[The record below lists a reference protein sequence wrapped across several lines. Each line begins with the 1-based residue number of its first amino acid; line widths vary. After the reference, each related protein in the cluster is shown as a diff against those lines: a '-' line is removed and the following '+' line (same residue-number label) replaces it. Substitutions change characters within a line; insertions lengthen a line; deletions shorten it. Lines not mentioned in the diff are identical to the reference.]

1 MNSRNGYAAT
11 ATRWRGSVGNVNAG
25 AELAAT
31 WCERRYVAAKIPEH
45 CWTNCLR
52 VVDFMR
58 ESLPEMASKSP
69 ETPLAPNARW
79 RPQPSIQG
87 RLENPLGKAKRR
99 KNLHEEGRRL

>member
-69 ETPLAPNARW
+69 
-79 RPQPSIQG
+79 
-87 RLENPLGKAKRR
+87 KRR
-99 KNLHEEGRRL
+99 SRPMPVGAHNQASKDVSRTRWEKPNDGKTCTGSVDA